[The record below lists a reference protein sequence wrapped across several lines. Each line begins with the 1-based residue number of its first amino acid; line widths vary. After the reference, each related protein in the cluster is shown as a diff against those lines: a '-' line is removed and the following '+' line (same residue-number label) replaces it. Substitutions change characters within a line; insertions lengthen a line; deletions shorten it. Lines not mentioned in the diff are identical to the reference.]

1 MNNQTITI
9 SSTIPL
15 PAELKAD
22 WQNRRAYFEAQGDT
36 IIIKRIE
43 PSSWDE
49 LLPKLRKAGK
59 RISPTMVKRAIVK
72 IRQET

>member
-1 MNNQTITI
+1 MNNKTITI
-9 SSTIPL
+9 TNTIPL
-15 PAELKAD
+15 PTQLKAD

-43 PSSWDE
+43 PSSWDD
-49 LLPKLRKAGK
+49 LVPKLRRAGK
-59 RISPTMVKRAIVK
+59 RISPTMIKKAIAR